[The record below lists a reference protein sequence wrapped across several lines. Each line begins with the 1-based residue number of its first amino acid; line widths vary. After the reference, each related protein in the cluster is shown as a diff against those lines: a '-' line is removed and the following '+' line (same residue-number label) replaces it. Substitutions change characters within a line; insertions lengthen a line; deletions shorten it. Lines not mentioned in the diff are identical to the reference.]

1 MQKFAIC
8 QCLLLVALL
17 CSLAPAQDS
26 SQTPSHPIVVS
37 HEFLA
42 SQGIIPKHLAFS
54 TTSAATNAALRA
66 QVPRVVTLPHF
77 TRSFTFGGTVF
88 PYTMIGQDPASN
100 NPTDIDTTYVP
111 MSFVFQGI
119 TDAHGVVITIDAN
132 AITDEVKGSPLF
144 QNTGLPNGALQF
156 EDAQMRAEFFPL
168 LDGPDSNWHVR
179 LNTPQTLTPV
189 TIAVPRDDAELFQD
203 PVSGE
208 ILAIV
213 DINFLVSKLNT
224 LFRSEGISS
233 TTIPIFITRNTVY
246 ATVTKGKT
254 NFNTCCI
261 GGFHSAFEKVI
272 GKNVFVQTFAF
283 TTSLDGPVAKFTF
296 GDPGV
301 FADINPLSHE
311 LGELLNDP
319 FVNNRTPR
327 YQLPGLPPGV
337 CQGNLEVGDNIEN
350 LSPDYTIISLNGF
363 NYHPQTLSLLQWYEG
378 ISPSDAFN
386 GDYSFPD
393 PTRLT
398 APFMPCPTTP

>member
-1 MQKFAIC
+1 MQNLAVS
-8 QCLLLVALL
+8 QRLLLVALL

-26 SQTPSHPIVVS
+26 SQTPSHPLVVPRGY
-37 HEFLA
+37 LA
-42 SQGIIPKHLAFS
+42 SKGITPKHTAFS
-54 TTSAATNAALRA
+54 TVSAGTNAAMQA
-66 QVPRVVTLPHF
+66 QSPSIITLPHF
-77 TRSFTFGGTVF
+77 TRTFTFNGTVF

-111 MSFVFQGI
+111 MSFVFHGI
-119 TDAHGVVITIDAN
+119 TGAHGLEITIDAN

-144 QNTGLPNGALQF
+144 QNTDLPNGTLQF
-156 EDAQMRAEFFPL
+156 EDGQMRAEFLPL

-189 TIAVPRDDAELFQD
+189 TIDVPRDDAELFQD

-213 DINFLVSKLNT
+213 DIGSLSSKLNT
-224 LFRSEGISS
+224 LFRSEPISA
-233 TTIPIFITRNTVY
+233 TTIPIFITRNTVF
-246 ATVTKGKT
+246 ASVTKGKT
-254 NFNTCCI
+254 NFNTCCV
-261 GGFHSAFEKVI
+261 GGFHSAFETAI

-283 TTSLDGPVAKFTF
+283 TTSLDSPVAKFTF

-327 YQLPGLPPGV
+327 YQLPGLPPGA
-337 CQGNLEVGDNIEN
+337 CQRNLEVGDNIEN
-350 LSPDYTIISLNGF
+350 LSPDYTIITLNGF
-363 NYHPQTLSLLQWYEG
+363 NYHPQTLSLLQWFEG

-386 GDYSFPD
+386 GDYSYPD

-398 APFMPCPTTP
+398 APFTPCPTNP